1 MIIKDLK
8 QCSLKNAVRQQSFPC
23 SHTMGPFDIIEKVH
37 DIAYY
42 HIDMSDLLGI
52 HPVILEY
59 VPKNEWNRQMEDA
72 EYELDEVPFDVD
84 CILENKFRRISRD
97 DTRKIWC

>member
-8 QCSLKNAVRQQSFPC
+8 QCPLKNAVRQQSFPC

-42 HIDMSDLLGI
+42 HIDMPGLTWHTPCGFG
-52 HPVILEY
+52 VGTQE
-59 VPKNEWNRQMEDA
+59 
-72 EYELDEVPFDVD
+72 
-84 CILENKFRRISRD
+84 
-97 DTRKIWC
+97 